1 MDKDQYIR
9 ELRDVLMR
17 SRVVL
22 KELIEANPPEDVAR
36 ELSIVD
42 EVDRVLGAVGNA
54 PAHRPARERN
64 DEKQN

>member
-1 MDKDQYIR
+1 MDKDKYIR

-22 KELIEANPPEDVAR
+22 QELIEANPPEDVAR

-42 EVDRVLGAVGNA
+42 ETDRLLQQGDERTVGNV
-54 PAHRPARERN
+54 
-64 DEKQN
+64 

>member
-1 MDKDQYIR
+1 MDKDKYIR
-9 ELRDVLMR
+9 ELRDALMR

-42 EVDRVLGAVGNA
+42 ETDRLLQQGDETTVGNV
-54 PAHRPARERN
+54 
-64 DEKQN
+64 

>member
-1 MDKDQYIR
+1 MDKDKYIR

-22 KELIEANPPEDVAR
+22 QELIEANPPEDVAR

-42 EVDRVLGAVGNA
+42 ETDRLLQQGDETTVGNV
-54 PAHRPARERN
+54 
-64 DEKQN
+64 

>member
-1 MDKDQYIR
+1 MDKDKYIR

-42 EVDRVLGAVGNA
+42 ETDRLLQQGDERTVGNV
-54 PAHRPARERN
+54 
-64 DEKQN
+64 